1 MIFIIYIQLNEEI
14 VYLKTCDVHLKD
26 IAVYTTDVSLENIV
40 FAKINKKNPIYAMS
54 NIDILKK
61 IKEKYPNQDITF
73 FGCQNVCV
81 EYIEDKKQNKLL
93 EYLKVFFVST
103 TVFIGSATA
112 LMAFQIESNI
122 DDLVFEY
129 AKIFGVS
136 TKSSELGFA
145 FAYSSGITIGIILFF
160 NRFGKTKITK
170 DPTPIELEM
179 NEFNNK
185 IKENITQSF
194 LNSGEE
200 SEGN

>member
-26 IAVYTTDVSLENIV
+26 IAVYISDVSLENIV
-40 FAKINKKNPIYAMS
+40 LAKINKDKPVYAMS
-54 NIDILKK
+54 NIYILKK
-61 IKEKYPNQDITF
+61 IKEKYPNQEVSF
-73 FGCQNVCV
+73 FGSQNVCV
-81 EYIEDKKQNKLL
+81 EYMEDKKQNKVL

-112 LMAFQIESNI
+112 LMAFQIEGNI

-129 AKIFGVS
+129 SKIFGVT
-136 TKSSELGFA
+136 TKSTELGFA
-145 FAYSSGITIGIILFF
+145 FAYSLGVTIGIILFF
-160 NRFGKTKITK
+160 NRFGKNKITK

-194 LNSGEE
+194 LYNTK
-200 SEGN
+200 EGDEN